1 MQTGIP
7 VELVARPR
15 LAVQQSGGDSCE
27 ALPVHSRGASRISA
41 LRAGVCTVTRRAR
54 WIHGRTESRR
64 VGIGQG
70 GRDAPAG
77 GTPSQVSSTF
87 IQDAHG
93 RDGEERKVQS
103 RSPNKG
109 M

>member
-7 VELVARPR
+7 VELAARPR
-15 LAVQQSGGDSCE
+15 LAVQQSGGDSRE
-27 ALPVHSRGASRISA
+27 ALTLRSRGASLISA
-41 LRAGVCTVTRRAR
+41 LRAGVWTVTRTAR

-87 IQDAHG
+87 IQGAHG
-93 RDGEERKVQS
+93 RDGQERKVRS

-109 M
+109 R